1 MSKKTI
7 SKNKSE
13 QQNDIDYKVVKPIVK
28 SDNGKQKKNK
38 TKLELKNKVEQLEC
52 ENVDE
57 KHVNVEVDIL
67 KKNIKETQ
75 KKRQTKNEI
84 YKKDQE
90 RLFEELK
97 TKIKLENGIFYSNTV
112 NENNDFIT
120 GEILDGLKKYF
131 DKKLS
136 ANING
141 KETKSSIAI
150 IKKIFEVNGFDI
162 VSKEYNNITKRG
174 YIYYVVP
181 IANPPK

>member
-1 MSKKTI
+1 V
-7 SKNKSE
+7 E
-13 QQNDIDYKVVKPIVK
+13 PIVELEDDK
-28 SDNGKQKKNK
+28 KQ
-38 TKLELKNKVEQLEC
+38 LKC
-52 ENVDE
+52 ENSDE
-57 KHVNVEVDIL
+57 ECVNIDGNIL
-67 KKNIKETQ
+67 KKPSKGIQ
-75 KKRQTKNEI
+75 KKRQSKNET
-84 YKKDQE
+84 YKKDQD

-120 GEILDGLKKYF
+120 GEILDGLRKYF

-136 ANING
+136 TSINS

-162 VSKEYNNITKRG
+162 VSKEYNNVTKRG

-181 IANPPK
+181 IATPPK